1 LTGGV
6 CIEDLSKR
14 ATAEVKNNILPF
26 WEKLIDAERGGFYGE
41 ADFYGAVRRDAD
53 KGCIL
58 NSRILWTFSSAA
70 RIFKDES
77 YLPFAKQ
84 AFEAL
89 VNFFWDKREGGL
101 FWLTDAHGTPLDTK
115 KHFYN
120 HAFGL
125 YALSEYYR
133 TTGVPGAKEY
143 ADKLFR
149 LIGKFGYD
157 AEYGGY
163 IDACDR
169 NWTLLSDGTLGPDKT
184 PCAKTMN
191 TNLHILEALTC
202 YARIE
207 PSSVPVLEKM
217 ITVMM
222 ERIISD
228 KNRFQ
233 LYFTQDWKS
242 LTGDISYGHDIEG
255 SWLLYEAAEAAGNAE
270 LLKQARARSLAMAAE
285 VLENGLDEE
294 NGGLLYER
302 AEDGSVRQMK
312 SWWPQAEAV
321 VGFYNAWELSQDEK
335 YLQAAESVFDYIDRV
350 FADHV
355 NGDWHSQTDLRN
367 NTIPLDKVDAWK
379 CPYHN
384 GRMCFELVERS
395 RKR

>member
-1 LTGGV
+1 
-6 CIEDLSKR
+6 
-14 ATAEVKNNILPF
+14 
-26 WEKLIDAERGGFYGE
+26 
-41 ADFYGAVRRDAD
+41 
-53 KGCIL
+53 
-58 NSRILWTFSSAA
+58 
-70 RIFKDES
+70 
-77 YLPFAKQ
+77 
-84 AFEAL
+84 
-89 VNFFWDKREGGL
+89 L
-101 FWLTDAHGTPLDTK
+101 FWLVDARGNPLDTK

-133 TTGVPGAKEY
+133 TTGVAEAKEY

-157 AEYGGY
+157 PEYGGY
-163 IDACDR
+163 IEARDR
-169 NWTLLSDGTLGPDKT
+169 NWTLLSDGTLGPGKT

-207 PSSVPVLEKM
+207 PSSIPVLEKM

-255 SWLLYEAAEAAGNAE
+255 SWLLYEAAEVAGNAG
-270 LLKQARARSLAMAAE
+270 LLNKARECSQAMAAE
-285 VLENGLDEE
+285 VLENGLDLE

-302 AEDGSVRQMK
+302 AEDGSVHRMK

-321 VGFYNAWELSQDEK
+321 VGFYNAWELSGDKK
-335 YLQAAESVFDYIDRV
+335 YLHAAESVFDYIDRV
-350 FADHV
+350 FVDHV
-355 NGDWHSQTDLRN
+355 NGDWHSQTDLQN

-384 GRMCFELVERS
+384 GRMCFELVERG